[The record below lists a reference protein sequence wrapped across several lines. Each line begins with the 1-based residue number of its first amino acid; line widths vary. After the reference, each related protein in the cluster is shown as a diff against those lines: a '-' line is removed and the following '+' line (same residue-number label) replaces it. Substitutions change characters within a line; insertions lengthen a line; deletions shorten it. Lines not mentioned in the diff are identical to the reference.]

1 MPPPDLSVSA
11 VDHPPSP
18 SPLSRPYPRPNFME
32 YTLTIP
38 IEKGPRPIYGTLVPP
53 TSLLCRYVSILS
65 LREMIYGN
73 ASRGVVTARII
84 PRGLSTGWR
93 VREERRISVFEIIK
107 MRKMLLREVKFKRAN
122 Y

>member
-1 MPPPDLSVSA
+1 
-11 VDHPPSP
+11 
-18 SPLSRPYPRPNFME
+18 ME

-73 ASRGVVTARII
+73 ASRGVVAAWII
-84 PRGLSTGWR
+84 PLGLSMPNRDGEKR
-93 VREERRISVFEIIK
+93 SRR
-107 MRKMLLREVKFKRAN
+107 LLASK
-122 Y
+122 